1 MTCPGEFSGEEAK
14 ALMGR
19 LWAAADNAGVS
30 RESVEFEWPECHKPK
45 CHARHGSPDTAMLY
59 MKLAIM
65 AEIDR
70 EVRYRLTSRPEHA
83 PDTDSPEQ
91 AAAFHLA
98 ILLRTHNVYDEG
110 TFIRAAERIVEAYP
124 ELVPTLAAKAK
135 ATPAAKPAGPAL
147 FELEE
152 VDA

>member
-1 MTCPGEFSGEEAK
+1 MTRPGEFFGDEAK

-19 LWAAADNAGVS
+19 LWAAADVAGVS
-30 RESVEFEWPECHKPK
+30 REAVEFEWPECHKEK
-45 CHARHGSPDTAMLY
+45 CNARHGSPDTAMLY

-65 AEIDR
+65 AEVER
-70 EVRYRLTSRPEHA
+70 EVRYRGTSRPEHA
-83 PDTDSPEQ
+83 PDTDSPHQ

-98 ILLRTHNVYDEG
+98 ILLRTHNVHDAG

-124 ELVPTLAAKAK
+124 ELVPVFSAKTKTAPV
-135 ATPAAKPAGPAL
+135 ARPAGPAL

-152 VDA
+152 VGA

>member
-1 MTCPGEFSGEEAK
+1 MTKPGEFSDDAAK

-30 RESVEFEWPECHKPK
+30 REAVEFEWPECHKPK
-45 CHARHGSPDTAMLY
+45 CNARHGSPDTAMLY

-70 EVRYRLTSRPEHA
+70 EVRYRLTSRPERA
-83 PDTDSPEQ
+83 PDSDSPER

-98 ILLRTHNVYDEG
+98 ILLRTHNVHDEG

-124 ELVPTLAAKAK
+124 ELVPIFSAKTKTA
-135 ATPAAKPAGPAL
+135 PMAKPTGPAL
-147 FELEE
+147 FELED
-152 VDA
+152 VSA